1 MNNTSESL
9 LNAWLRLSTSVIN
22 SRLVSEISYNESLV
36 CNILYNNY
44 CENPEKKITAT
55 DLCNQTRMLKSQM
68 NRTLNLLE
76 KKGLIVKER
85 SKEDKRQV
93 WISFDLEHAGLYK
106 TQHDR
111 IIKLVDAII
120 DQVGEEQASEATQ
133 VISALA
139 DAADKVINDLKIMQ
153 INENDEQ

>member
-22 SRLVSEISYNESLV
+22 PRLVSEISYNESLV

-44 CENPEKKITAT
+44 CNSPEKKLTAT
-55 DLCNQTRMLKSQM
+55 DLCRETKMLKSQM

-76 KKGLIVKER
+76 KKQMIVKER
-85 SKEDKRQV
+85 SQEDKRQI
-93 WISFDLEHAGLYK
+93 WISFDLKNAELYK

-111 IIKLVDAII
+111 IIKLVDTII
-120 DQVGEEQASEATQ
+120 DRVGEEQAAQSVQLINT
-133 VISALA
+133 LA
-139 DAADKVINDLKIMQ
+139 DAAEDVINDFKPIQ
-153 INENDEQ
+153 QCDTE